1 MDLCIFPGYFPND
14 MKVEELVE
22 EVLQL
27 PESEKSEVIRRV
39 LERME
44 QVREE
49 QELLEEA
56 ERRDSEMDSDP
67 SCVLSENEFLAS
79 FADRLGKTA

>member
-1 MDLCIFPGYFPND
+1 

-27 PESEKSEVIRRV
+27 PEPEKSEVVRRV
-39 LERME
+39 LEQME
-44 QVREE
+44 QARDE
-49 QELLEEA
+49 QELLDEA
-56 ERRDSEMDSDP
+56 ESRDKEMDSNP
-67 SCVLSENEFLAS
+67 SSVLSEKEVLAS

>member
-1 MDLCIFPGYFPND
+1 

-27 PESEKSEVIRRV
+27 PEPEKSEVVRRV
-39 LERME
+39 LEQME
-44 QVREE
+44 QARDE
-49 QELLEEA
+49 QELLDEA
-56 ERRDSEMDSDP
+56 ESRDKEMDSNP
-67 SCVLSENEFLAS
+67 SSVLSEKEFLAS